1 MDVTKD
7 DSWGS
12 TEFMRGSTVECWLGK
27 EQLKERKKMALFHK
41 SKVSELSAGN
51 R

>member
-1 MDVTKD
+1 MHLDFINPGPSLVFSEIDKIYMID
-7 DSWGS
+7 
-12 TEFMRGSTVECWLGK
+12 
-27 EQLKERKKMALFHK
+27 KKMALFHK